1 MPQNKNALLRY
12 RILDRCFSN
21 RYNRYTF
28 DELLDYLNDEL
39 CRQEGLYSIS
49 TRQLRE
55 DIKTMRDIYKAPIVA
70 KSFDGHKCYYA
81 YDEDGFSIF
90 KSGITDE
97 DYKAL
102 QETLEMLGKYKGS
115 NMWLGDVIA
124 NLECRFDIVPNTEK
138 LVFFDEN
145 SDLKGVEFLGDI
157 IRHTINHEA
166 IDVVYRSFRGHEEE
180 YYFNP
185 YCVKQYNGRWFML
198 GYEAKYGRINNFALD
213 RIVSFKKSDRE
224 FVVNTLFDVEDYFRD
239 IIGVTVPGE
248 EDSEILDV
256 RLKFDSVRFPYV
268 VSKPLHHSQRVIDKE
283 NCVIEIRVKKNKE
296 LKQRIFSYMPQVEVL
311 SPLSLRM
318 EIMKDI
324 KDNLEK
330 YCSAE

>member
-145 SDLKGVEFLGDI
+145 SDLKGVEFLG
-157 IRHTINHEA
+157 
-166 IDVVYRSFRGHEEE
+166 
-180 YYFNP
+180 
-185 YCVKQYNGRWFML
+185 C
-198 GYEAKYGRINNFALD
+198 
-213 RIVSFKKSDRE
+213 
-224 FVVNTLFDVEDYFRD
+224 
-239 IIGVTVPGE
+239 
-248 EDSEILDV
+248 
-256 RLKFDSVRFPYV
+256 
-268 VSKPLHHSQRVIDKE
+268 
-283 NCVIEIRVKKNKE
+283 
-296 LKQRIFSYMPQVEVL
+296 
-311 SPLSLRM
+311 
-318 EIMKDI
+318 
-324 KDNLEK
+324 
-330 YCSAE
+330 